1 MIGQESLVKCVVWDL
16 DNTLWDGIAVESRDN
31 TLPAAKLEVLDLIDR
46 LASRGVLNSI
56 ASRSDPSVLALLRAD
71 PELAGRFFAPQVA
84 WQDKSE
90 SLRRIAEEL
99 GIGLASMVLVDD
111 SPYERAEVSSALPHV
126 ITLAPEE
133 AGALLDL
140 PALDPSRMTA
150 ESLDRVDRYR
160 AEEQRKEAEGS
171 FAGSRE
177 DFLRWCGMRVRVF
190 PARQGDARRIAEL
203 AARTHRLNSSG
214 IALDLERV
222 RSLIDDPRWFVP
234 VVELSDRFGD
244 YGLVGTAVTA
254 LSAPDLPDGWDVQ
267 LFTLSC
273 RVAGRG
279 VSEAFLRWLL
289 DQARTAGADLV
300 RTPVRIGEANL
311 ELRLLLRQFGFRAEP
326 APGPAPG
333 QAPRSSGGQQVTFTR
348 RPVDGP
354 LPVAPAWIEIEVEVE
369 S

>member
-1 MIGQESLVKCVVWDL
+1 MTGRESLIKCVVWDL
-16 DNTLWDGIAVESRDN
+16 DNTMWDGIAVESRDAA
-31 TLPAAKLEVLDLIDR
+31 LPAMKPEVLGLVDR
-46 LASRGVLNSI
+46 LAGRGVLSSI
-56 ASRSDPSVLALLRAD
+56 SSRSDPSILALLKAD
-71 PELAGRFFAPQVA
+71 PKLAGRFFAPRVA

-90 SLRRIAEEL
+90 SLRSIAEEL

-111 SPYERAEVSSALPHV
+111 SPYERAEVRSALPQV
-126 ITLAPEE
+126 LTLAPEE

-150 ESLDRVDRYR
+150 ESLDRVGRYR
-160 AEEQRKEAEGS
+160 EEERRKEAEGA

-177 DFLRWCGMRVRVF
+177 DFLRWCGMRVRVS
-190 PARQGDARRIAEL
+190 PARQDDAPRIAEM

-214 IALDLERV
+214 IVLDLERV

-244 YGLVGTAVTA
+244 YGLVGTAVTE
-254 LSAPDLPDGWDVQ
+254 LSAPDVWDVQ

-279 VSEAFLRWLL
+279 VSEVFLHWLL
-289 DQARTAGADLV
+289 GQARTAGAGPV

-311 ELRLLLRQFGFRAEP
+311 ELRLLLRRFGFRAEP
-326 APGPAPG
+326 ASGLSPGGAPG
-333 QAPRSSGGQQVTFTR
+333 TGEDRLVTFTY
-348 RPVDGP
+348 RPADGP
-354 LPVAPAWIEIEVEVE
+354 LPDPPGWIDLEVEVK